1 MDLLECIWEGTCY
14 RDESHL
20 KVLHSLF
27 QSNFE
32 YYMGDAA
39 LDKAFEKCGTDLER
53 IEVMRKYFVWT
64 PVPSNYFERKA
75 TIFNKM

>member
-1 MDLLECIWEGTCY
+1 
-14 RDESHL
+14 
-20 KVLHSLF
+20 
-27 QSNFE
+27 
-32 YYMGDAA
+32 MGDAA

-75 TIFNKM
+75 EAAYYF